1 MDVHS
6 VLRCVS
12 ITQRSVRRLE
22 LNRRKYV
29 GQEERQLREAEVEVV
44 DVLDFF
50 VGLGTVRYHQM
61 IL

>member
-1 MDVHS
+1 MDVRS

-22 LNRRKYV
+22 LNRRRYV